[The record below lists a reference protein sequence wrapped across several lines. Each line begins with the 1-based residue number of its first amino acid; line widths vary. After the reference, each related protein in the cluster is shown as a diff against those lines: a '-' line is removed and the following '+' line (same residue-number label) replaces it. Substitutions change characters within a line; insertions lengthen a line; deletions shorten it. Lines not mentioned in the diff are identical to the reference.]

1 MAFNILSLV
10 ASGRTASVSSSLV
23 RELVAHLQAVHADAS
38 VVSHDLVQNPLPVV
52 NDGWVGGAFAP
63 PAARTPQQAEELK
76 LSDRL
81 VDELLAADAIVIG
94 TPIYNFSIPAA
105 LKAWIDQIVRAGRTF
120 TYHGPGQFSPL
131 VPAGKKVYVVVTS
144 GGVPAGS
151 PYDAATSYLKLV
163 LGFVGLTDVT
173 VIAADQLQ
181 TVGEAQIARAKAEIA
196 ALAG

>member
-10 ASGRTASVSSSLV
+10 ASGRAASVSSSLA
-23 RELVAHLQAVHADAS
+23 RELVAHLQSVHADAT
-38 VVSHDLVQNPLPVV
+38 VVSHDLAQDPLPVV
-52 NDGWVGGAFAP
+52 NDDWVGGAFAP

-94 TPIYNFSIPAA
+94 TPLYNFSIPAA

-144 GGVPAGS
+144 GGVPVGS
-151 PYDAATSYLKLV
+151 PYDAATGYLKLV
-163 LGFVGLTDVT
+163 FGFVGLTDVT

-181 TVGEAQIARAKAEIA
+181 TVGEGQIAKAKAEIA